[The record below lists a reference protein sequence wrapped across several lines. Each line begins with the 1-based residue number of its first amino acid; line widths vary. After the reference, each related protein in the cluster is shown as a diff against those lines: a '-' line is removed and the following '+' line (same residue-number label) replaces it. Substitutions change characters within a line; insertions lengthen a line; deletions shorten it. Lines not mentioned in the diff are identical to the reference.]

1 MTLRRQKQVR
11 DEIEVLAA
19 RQQMLCDFAKMA
31 LGQRD
36 RVAAEMLVQ
45 DAMLVDVD
53 IRRRIN
59 RLGPVE
65 LIGRT

>member
-1 MTLRRQKQVR
+1 MKRQQQVR
-11 DEIEVLAA
+11 DEIEVLAT

-36 RVAAEMLVQ
+36 RVAAEMLVK

>member
-1 MTLRRQKQVR
+1 MKRQQQVR
-11 DEIEVLAA
+11 DAIEVLAT

-45 DAMLVDVD
+45 DAMTVDAK
-53 IRRRIN
+53 IRHQIS

-65 LIGRT
+65 LIGRQV

>member
-1 MTLRRQKQVR
+1 MTRRQRRVR
-11 DEIEVLAA
+11 DEIEVLAT
-19 RQQMLCDFAKMA
+19 RQQMLCDFAKLA

-36 RVAAEMLVQ
+36 HMVAVMLVK
-45 DAMLVDVD
+45 DAMLIDVD
-53 IRRRIN
+53 IRWQVN

>member
-1 MTLRRQKQVR
+1 MKRQQQVR
-11 DEIEVLAA
+11 DAIEVLAT
-19 RQQMLCDFAKMA
+19 RQQMLCDFAKLA

-36 RVAAEMLVQ
+36 RVAAEMLVH
-45 DAMLVDVD
+45 DAMSVDAK
-53 IRRRIN
+53 IRHQIN

>member
-1 MTLRRQKQVR
+1 MTRRQRRVR
-11 DEIEVLAA
+11 DEIEVLVT
-19 RQQMLCDFAKMA
+19 RQQMLCDFAKLA

-36 RVAAEMLVQ
+36 RVAAEMLVH
-45 DAMLVDVD
+45 DAMSVDAK
-53 IRRRIN
+53 IRHQIN

>member
-1 MTLRRQKQVR
+1 MRKAQQVR
-11 DEIEVLAA
+11 DKIEALAT
-19 RQQMLCDFAKMA
+19 RQQMFCDFAKLA

-36 RVAAEMLVQ
+36 HVAAMMLIK
-45 DAMLVDVD
+45 DAMLIDVD
-53 IRRRIN
+53 IRRQVN

>member
-1 MTLRRQKQVR
+1 VR
-11 DEIEVLAA
+11 DEIEVLAT

-36 RVAAEMLVQ
+36 RVAAEMLVK

-59 RLGPVE
+59 RLGP
-65 LIGRT
+65 

>member
-1 MTLRRQKQVR
+1 MTRRQRRVR
-11 DEIEVLAA
+11 DEIEVLAT

-36 RVAAEMLVQ
+36 RVAAEMLVH
-45 DAMLVDVD
+45 DAMSVDAK
-53 IRRRIN
+53 IRHQIN
-59 RLGPVE
+59 RLGPGE